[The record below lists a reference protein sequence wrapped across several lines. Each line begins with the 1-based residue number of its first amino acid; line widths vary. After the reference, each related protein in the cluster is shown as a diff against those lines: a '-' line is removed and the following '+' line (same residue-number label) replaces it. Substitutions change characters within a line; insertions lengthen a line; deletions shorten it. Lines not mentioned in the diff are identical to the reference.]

1 MPNREQ
7 CVICGMT
14 ANIDPSL
21 HTERYG
27 HVPAV
32 FRDGE
37 VWAFS
42 FETYAFTTLAGNGNH
57 LATGGRA

>member
-1 MPNREQ
+1 MPNK
-7 CVICGMT
+7 GMT
-14 ANIDPSL
+14 ANIDPSF

-32 FRDGE
+32 FRGGE
-37 VWAFS
+37 VWAFN
-42 FETYAFTTLAGNGNH
+42 FETYTFSTWAGNGNH